1 MLKLQLSFQLWTSQ
15 MQETLNLKK
24 HGDTAFRSK
33 DFVTAIDC
41 YTQVRI
47 LFEVL
52 LHKLDAMHK
61 VNVAGTDIT
70 YHLVIHIWV
79 KWSSQRQAEF
89 YNVPICFGLNI

>member
-24 HGDTAFRSK
+24 HGDAAFRAK

-47 LFEVL
+47 LRNL
-52 LHKLDAMHK
+52 
-61 VNVAGTDIT
+61 
-70 YHLVIHIWV
+70 
-79 KWSSQRQAEF
+79 
-89 YNVPICFGLNI
+89 FG